1 MRFPFHIIG
10 NGKRQIRH
18 ADACGHFA
26 VHQQI
31 VFAQAVTAGARF
43 AETSVCTQSGG
54 VSARPVRIRCEETD
68 CVLALEL
75 AGMVE
80 WVE

>member
-1 MRFPFHIIG
+1 MQMP
-10 NGKRQIRH
+10 
-18 ADACGHFA
+18 DA
-26 VHQQI
+26 
-31 VFAQAVTAGARF
+31 
-43 AETSVCTQSGG
+43 QSGG